1 MDGAARRRPAWR
13 PHSAPL
19 NLPRLGW
26 NRRGFPL
33 VTRTLL
39 CVAQQGRSIG
49 SRSAQDRPG
58 VPIVTFATDEPTL
71 QVFDKTTGVLLAQIE
86 LPANASGA
94 LMTYVARGRQYI
106 VIPVGGSNI
115 PAELV
120 ALSLP

>member
-1 MDGAARRRPAWR
+1 
-13 PHSAPL
+13 

-39 CVAQQGRSIG
+39 CVAQQGRSIS

-58 VPIVTFATDEPTL
+58 VPIVTFATDEPAL

-94 LMTYVARGRQYI
+94 LMTSVARGRQYTGL
-106 VIPVGGSNI
+106 PVGRPNI
-115 PAELV
+115 PPGLV
-120 ALSLP
+120 ALGLPC